1 MEKIY
6 YKGQIVNIDKLKD
19 IMLELGNI
27 ENKGYSLLADIFL
40 DYLNKLNY
48 NVRKNFT
55 DEIKETP
62 SNSMIS
68 LSNMSFAEIKS
79 KINDMFI
86 DYYNLYK
93 KIQEDIN
100 IIYELITNENGDLYG
115 KELLT
120 GLLFPIATNDKIQY
134 RMTKTDVKHAIL
146 SVDGI
151 LFFINTKDRVY
162 TDSKYYYCNSDDK
175 KNTEIIYNTNY
186 DICNFQPYFRE
197 CNNDSNKFYPIN
209 LTVYSLNP
217 IIKPFE
223 NLNLCEAIIFNHKV
237 ANKNEIK
244 EYTNRFK
251 GLLKNSSKK
260 KFIQNI
266 TTQYNKNIFNSEIKE
281 KEPAKEVKKTKIEKD
296 KITLKLENI
305 EYLLARLKS
314 KNNDMYLTYLK
325 EYNEFINSEDK
336 TLTLTPITLESLTLL
351 EGKIEFYL
359 NYSKNINNNIS
370 DLLNDLK
377 NEYLDN
383 FQNNKDK
390 TTKLTIVE
398 IDKLYELFLKTRNE
412 YLLKD
417 QIKILKDIA
426 LLYVMETIEDE
437 NIKISDL
444 ENSYFI
450 DNLKY
455 IAMSIMSLIDD
466 DIIKDNILI
475 NLDDELN
482 VQNIYNTIKNIEFK
496 KNKTKSKK

>member
-1 MEKIY
+1 M
-6 YKGQIVNIDKLKD
+6 
-19 IMLELGNI
+19 
-27 ENKGYSLLADIFL
+27 
-40 DYLNKLNY
+40 
-48 NVRKNFT
+48 
-55 DEIKETP
+55 
-62 SNSMIS
+62 
-68 LSNMSFAEIKS
+68 
-79 KINDMFI
+79 
-86 DYYNLYK
+86 
-93 KIQEDIN
+93 
-100 IIYELITNENGDLYG
+100 
-115 KELLT
+115 
-120 GLLFPIATNDKIQY
+120 
-134 RMTKTDVKHAIL
+134 
-146 SVDGI
+146 
-151 LFFINTKDRVY
+151 
-162 TDSKYYYCNSDDK
+162 
-175 KNTEIIYNTNY
+175 
-186 DICNFQPYFRE
+186 
-197 CNNDSNKFYPIN
+197 
-209 LTVYSLNP
+209 
-217 IIKPFE
+217 
-223 NLNLCEAIIFNHKV
+223 
-237 ANKNEIK
+237 
-244 EYTNRFK
+244 
-251 GLLKNSSKK
+251 
-260 KFIQNI
+260 

-281 KEPAKEVKKTKIEKD
+281 KEQKEEVKKTKIEKD

-325 EYNEFINSEDK
+325 EYNELINSEDK

-383 FQNNKDK
+383 FQNKKDK
-390 TTKLTIVE
+390 TTKLTIAE
-398 IDKLYELFLKTRNE
+398 IDKIYELFLKTRNE

-417 QIKILKDIA
+417 QTKTLKDIA
-426 LLYVMETIEDE
+426 LLYVMETIEDD

-455 IAMSIMSLIDD
+455 IMMSIISLIDD

>member
-6 YKGQIVNIDKLKD
+6 YIGQIVNVDKLKD
-19 IMLELGNI
+19 ITLELGNLK
-27 ENKGYSLLADIFL
+27 NKGYSLSANNFL
-40 DYLNKLNY
+40 DYLSTLNDKINKS
-48 NVRKNFT
+48 FT

-68 LSNMSFAEIKS
+68 LSNMSFTEIKS

-86 DYYNLYK
+86 DDYNLYK
-93 KIQEDIN
+93 KKSENN

-120 GLLFPIATNDKIQY
+120 GLLFPIATSDKIQY
-134 RMTKTDVKHAIL
+134 RMTKAGVEHSIL
-146 SVDGI
+146 SNDGR
-151 LFFINTKDRVY
+151 LFYINTKDSVY
-162 TDSKYYYCNSDDK
+162 TDSKHYYCSSYNI
-175 KNTEIIYNTNY
+175 NGIEIIYIDFY
-186 DICNFQPYFRE
+186 IRSIQPYFRE
-197 CNNDSNKFYPIN
+197 CNNDSNKFYPIS

-217 IIKPFE
+217 IIKSFE
-223 NLNLCEAIIFNHKV
+223 NLSLCEAIIFNHKV
-237 ANKNEIK
+237 ANKNEIE

-251 GLLKNSSKK
+251 GILKNSSKK
-260 KFIQNI
+260 KFIQNM

-281 KEPAKEVKKTKIEKD
+281 KEQKEEVKKTKIEKD

-325 EYNEFINSEDK
+325 EYNELINSEDK

-383 FQNNKDK
+383 FQNKKDK
-390 TTKLTIVE
+390 TTKLTIAE
-398 IDKLYELFLKTRNE
+398 IDKIYELFLKTRNE

-417 QIKILKDIA
+417 QTKTLKDIA
-426 LLYVMETIEDE
+426 LLYVMETIEDD

-455 IAMSIMSLIDD
+455 IMMSIISLIDD

>member
-1 MEKIY
+1 M
-6 YKGQIVNIDKLKD
+6 D
-19 IMLELGNI
+19 LGSISSFYRGNTR
-27 ENKGYSLLADIFL
+27 SLLEYL
-40 DYLNKLNY
+40 DNALP
-48 NVRKNFT
+48 T
-55 DEIKETP
+55 
-62 SNSMIS
+62 NS
-68 LSNMSFAEIKS
+68 
-79 KINDMFI
+79 
-86 DYYNLYK
+86 
-93 KIQEDIN
+93 
-100 IIYELITNENGDLYG
+100 
-115 KELLT
+115 
-120 GLLFPIATNDKIQY
+120 
-134 RMTKTDVKHAIL
+134 
-146 SVDGI
+146 
-151 LFFINTKDRVY
+151 
-162 TDSKYYYCNSDDK
+162 
-175 KNTEIIYNTNY
+175 NTN
-186 DICNFQPYFRE
+186 
-197 CNNDSNKFYPIN
+197 SNKFYPIS

-217 IIKPFE
+217 IIKSFE
-223 NLNLCEAIIFNHKV
+223 NLSLCEAIIFNHKV

-251 GLLKNSSKK
+251 GILKISSKK
-260 KFIQNI
+260 KFIQNM

-281 KEPAKEVKKTKIEKD
+281 KEQKEEVKKTKIEKD

-325 EYNEFINSEDK
+325 EYNELINSEDK

-383 FQNNKDK
+383 FQNKKDK
-390 TTKLTIVE
+390 TTKLTIAE
-398 IDKLYELFLKTRNE
+398 IDKIYELFLKTRNE

-417 QIKILKDIA
+417 QTKTLKDIA
-426 LLYVMETIEDE
+426 LLYVMETIEDD

-455 IAMSIMSLIDD
+455 IMMSIISLIDD

-482 VQNIYNTIKNIEFK
+482 VQNIYNVIKNIEFK